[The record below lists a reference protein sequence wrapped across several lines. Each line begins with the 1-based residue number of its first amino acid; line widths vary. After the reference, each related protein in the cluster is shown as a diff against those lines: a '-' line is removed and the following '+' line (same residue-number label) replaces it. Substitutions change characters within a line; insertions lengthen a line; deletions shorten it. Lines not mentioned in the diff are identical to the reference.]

1 MRSAPALAAAIL
13 AAFAAAPAYAQ
24 LPGLPDGLDLKGLVP
39 EKIAEPA
46 APPAPVWV
54 GAVDDRATALAF
66 SPDGAALAVGTFE
79 EVVTFAAAT
88 GQPGR
93 ALRTRR
99 GFAEALHW
107 PDADELVVG
116 EYGRVSTW
124 DPTTG
129 KRRKDADPVKV
140 RGYCLALALGPGL
153 LAADEAGT
161 VRRIIGAIPPEVLFP
176 KEPPPGPPVPVR
188 GLAVDPNG
196 AGVVLATGDPER
208 ETAAGP
214 VFLLRLENGEPV
226 GEPVPLPE
234 HARAAECCAFSAGG
248 GWVATGGAD
257 EMVRLTRL
265 PRVNDDG
272 GGEPEPVGRY
282 AGQARPVNAILSLP
296 SPDSA
301 PVFVTAGGG
310 RAKGGNAV
318 RVWRYEPADLKAE
331 GGKAEGG
338 GDDDEPAGKVRDLAV
353 VDDFAA
359 PVRSLALSP
368 DGTALA
374 VGDDAGTV
382 RVLRVADLLGEF
394 APPTV
399 REPLTAPKPDRK
411 DTE

>member
-1 MRSAPALAAAIL
+1 MRSPRPAAAL
-13 AAFAAAPAYAQ
+13 LVALLAAAPAFAQ
-24 LPGLPDGLDLKGLVP
+24 LPGLPEGLDLKGLVP
-39 EKIAEPA
+39 EKTNEPA
-46 APPAPVWV
+46 APPAPVWIA
-54 GAVDDRATALAF
+54 AVDDRAAALAF

-88 GQPGR
+88 GEPGR

-99 GFAEALHW
+99 GFAEALYW

-124 DPTTG
+124 DPATG
-129 KRRKDADPVKV
+129 RRRKDADPVKV

-161 VRRIIGAIPPEVLFP
+161 VRRIGGESPAVLFP

-188 GLAVDPNG
+188 GLAVDPAG
-196 AGVVLATGDPER
+196 ARIVLATGDPER
-208 ETAAGP
+208 ETAPGP

-226 GEPVPLPE
+226 GEPIVLPE

-257 EMVRLTRL
+257 EMVRLTKL
-265 PRVNDDG
+265 PRVGDDG

-318 RVWRYEPADLKAE
+318 RVWRYETAGE
-331 GGKAEGG
+331 
-338 GDDDEPAGKVRDLAV
+338 GDDAGKVRDLAV
-353 VDDFAA
+353 IDDFAA
-359 PVRSLALSP
+359 PVRCLALSP
-368 DGTALA
+368 DAALLA
-374 VGDDAGTV
+374 VGDDAGAV
-382 RVLRVADLLGEF
+382 RVYRVADLLGEF
-394 APPTV
+394 APPTA

-411 DTE
+411 ETE